1 MSKTTNQAL
10 TRRALIGAGVGA
22 ATLAGWSGTALAQAA
37 GAKIGLKFSD
47 VTTADAP
54 RSLALVNI
62 FAKEIGDEFN
72 FQPFFNGTLFKQG
85 TELVAVQRG
94 NLDMALLPP
103 SDFAA
108 QAPAF
113 DILGAAYVVR
123 DAAHLE
129 KIFRSEVGQSFV
141 KLAREKLGV
150 VILAPAYYGT
160 RQLNLKGSRKVR
172 VPEDLAG
179 VKLRMPGGES
189 WQFLGKSL
197 GANPVPLAYAE
208 TYVGLQTGVV
218 DAQDNPLPNTR
229 LMKFHEVTNQIVLTG
244 HNIGFGLL
252 IVRAPLFD
260 ALSPAQQQRLTEAA
274 RKAFAW
280 STAEYLKQ
288 EGELATFFKGA
299 GLDVYAPDVA
309 AFRAHAQKLYLQS
322 PLSKSWPAGMLERI
336 NAL

>member
-1 MSKTTNQAL
+1 MTGNWSRRTILCAGGAL
-10 TRRALIGAGVGA
+10 LA
-22 ATLAGWSGTALAQAA
+22 ARA
-37 GAKIGLKFSD
+37 GAQTGAKTNLKFSD

-54 RSLALVNI
+54 RSVALVQI
-62 FAKEIGDEFN
+62 FAKEIGDEFV
-72 FQPFFNGTLFKQG
+72 FQPYFNGTLFKQG

-108 QAPAF
+108 QLPAF

-129 KIFRSEVGQSFV
+129 RIFKSEVGQSFV
-141 KLAREKLGV
+141 KLARDKLGV

-160 RQLNLKGSRKVR
+160 RQLNLKGSKKIR
-172 VPEDLAG
+172 VPEDLAS

-189 WQFLGKSL
+189 WQFLGKSI

-244 HNIGFGLL
+244 HNVGFGLL

-260 ALSPAQQQRLTEAA
+260 ALTPAQQQRMIDAA
-274 RKAFAW
+274 QKSFAW

-288 EGELATFFKGA
+288 EQELVAFFKTG
-299 GLDVYAPDVA
+299 GLDVYTPDVA
-309 AFRAHAQKLYLQS
+309 AFRSHAQRQYLQS
-322 PLSKSWPAGMLERI
+322 PLSKSWPPGMIDRI